1 MGGRGDHGA
10 IFSSSSSLGIGH
22 AKQEVVAK
30 PEDDVFGLDAVGVPP
45 GDAFG
50 IDESKEEPVD
60 EKDTLFWGHAEQ
72 IEGVGQ
78 MSHTRRKRLLVRP
91 NSGLKDAPISKRAR
105 RDCKTSPFVRA
116 SASTAKPELQDGA
129 DFKTRGVGLDGIISV
144 GSQLGLT
151 TEDLSDVLGEP
162 KDEAKTEEA
171 EGLSSE
177 LPPVLRAAA
186 EDPRGLLETIVDSD
200 SDGAASGERRP
211 AEALVAEASP
221 EALAARLRACAAALA
236 SGKARAAEAENYKA
250 AAVLKRR
257 QVAVQEAIELLAQAR
272 EADGEAGGAPG
283 DAPAVAL
290 ARLREEK

>member
-1 MGGRGDHGA
+1 
-10 IFSSSSSLGIGH
+10 
-22 AKQEVVAK
+22 
-30 PEDDVFGLDAVGVPP
+30 
-45 GDAFG
+45 
-50 IDESKEEPVD
+50 
-60 EKDTLFWGHAEQ
+60 
-72 IEGVGQ
+72 

>member
-1 MGGRGDHGA
+1 
-10 IFSSSSSLGIGH
+10 
-22 AKQEVVAK
+22 
-30 PEDDVFGLDAVGVPP
+30 
-45 GDAFG
+45 
-50 IDESKEEPVD
+50 
-60 EKDTLFWGHAEQ
+60 
-72 IEGVGQ
+72 

-236 SGKARAAEAENYKA
+236 SGKAGARGRGTGQGRRGAEAAPGGCAGGHRAPGPGARGRRRGRRGPRRCARRGAGA
-250 AAVLKRR
+250 AAR
-257 QVAVQEAIELLAQAR
+257 
-272 EADGEAGGAPG
+272 GEG
-283 DAPAVAL
+283 
-290 ARLREEK
+290 

>member
-1 MGGRGDHGA
+1 
-10 IFSSSSSLGIGH
+10 
-22 AKQEVVAK
+22 
-30 PEDDVFGLDAVGVPP
+30 
-45 GDAFG
+45 
-50 IDESKEEPVD
+50 
-60 EKDTLFWGHAEQ
+60 
-72 IEGVGQ
+72 

-186 EDPRGLLETIVDSD
+186 EARG
-200 SDGAASGERRP
+200 GARRGG
-211 AEALVAEASP
+211 
-221 EALAARLRACAAALA
+221 LA
-236 SGKARAAEAENYKA
+236 G
-250 AAVLKRR
+250 
-257 QVAVQEAIELLAQAR
+257 
-272 EADGEAGGAPG
+272 GAGGAP
-283 DAPAVAL
+283 
-290 ARLREEK
+290 ARLRGGAGLRQGAGCRGGELQGRRGAEAAPGGCAGGHRAPGPGARGRRRGRRGPRRCARRGAGAAARGEG